1 MMKCFVLLA
10 VAFLAVTSAQ
20 PTSYRQDGSYKS
32 VGLNFGHDF
41 VLPRIPGFDL
51 QVSSIPV
58 PIPTLR
64 QEFLRV
70 PLPALTYPLKI
81 VHRY

>member
-1 MMKCFVLLA
+1 MKCFTLLI
-10 VAFLAVTSAQ
+10 VAFIAAATAQ

-32 VGLNFGHDF
+32 VALNFGHDF
-41 VLPRIPGFDL
+41 VLPRIPGVQL

-64 QEFLRV
+64 QEFFRV
-70 PLPALTYPLKI
+70 PLPALAYPENI
-81 VHRY
+81 VRGY